1 MYEKCTLGS
10 KLKEI
15 DENVIYLLAL
25 LVPQNSV
32 LSYLITIKR
41 RSLTIVLYDK
51 IAHLKLSE
59 CLNHD
64 LPRFTII
71 PAAVSNFT

>member
-64 LPRFTII
+64 LPRYTII